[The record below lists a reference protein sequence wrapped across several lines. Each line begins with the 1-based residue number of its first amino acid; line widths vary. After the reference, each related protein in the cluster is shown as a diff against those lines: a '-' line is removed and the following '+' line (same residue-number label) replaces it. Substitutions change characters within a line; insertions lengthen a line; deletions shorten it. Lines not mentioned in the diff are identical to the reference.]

1 MHLRAAI
8 LAAAIGAAA
17 TAPAAAQ
24 QLASEALFDPD
35 LTVGAGATIS
45 ATLGTLVAH
54 AEDRAVPD
62 RLFDEPGAPR
72 RTANVTYRFLKHV
85 FFDAPQEEL
94 LLVFNHEVFGHGG
107 RLRERFHGPIAYHID
122 VPAPYGGGAGST
134 LFLLNREPTPYEL
147 LAISAGGMESTSV
160 VASIVA
166 GRAFIDGR
174 MHPRDALRYLIF
186 EFDTQGYIASTDAE
200 EEPGHDVGDFLR
212 TYNELAASAG
222 APGLTAR
229 QLRRESLAGLVN
241 PMGAY
246 ALFGIARYWW
256 NGNTDI
262 AVPTLSIAGVRYL
275 PLVRYR
281 LTPYGTEWS
290 LVNALGGRVRPL
302 EVELRVGRSPLET
315 PWGIGVR
322 QRNVAKVGG
331 WTVDAAVDV
340 WRQPPVAGTDP
351 ERVEFDLRT
360 GTRVR
365 GRVNHEVMP
374 VWFSTSRA
382 TLIVEVGAKSAGY
395 VPGEPLRGGIVARA
409 GIGFPVP

>member
-1 MHLRAAI
+1 M
-8 LAAAIGAAA
+8 
-17 TAPAAAQ
+17 
-24 QLASEALFDPD
+24 
-35 LTVGAGATIS
+35 
-45 ATLGTLVAH
+45 
-54 AEDRAVPD
+54 
-62 RLFDEPGAPR
+62 
-72 RTANVTYRFLKHV
+72 
-85 FFDAPQEEL
+85 
-94 LLVFNHEVFGHGG
+94 
-107 RLRERFHGPIAYHID
+107 
-122 VPAPYGGGAGST
+122 
-134 LFLLNREPTPYEL
+134 
-147 LAISAGGMESTSV
+147 
-160 VASIVA
+160 
-166 GRAFIDGR
+166 
-174 MHPRDALRYLIF
+174 
-186 EFDTQGYIASTDAE
+186 
-200 EEPGHDVGDFLR
+200 
-212 TYNELAASAG
+212 
-222 APGLTAR
+222 TAR